1 MSTAILRRTSV
12 PPLPIELIYRIV
24 AYLDDRHNEQGAH
37 RLERIPTSLLASSL
51 VCRSWVA
58 ICQSHIFRTIAL
70 SYSKASAD
78 DSFVHFLLFTA
89 PHLCNYVRNLKLRLP
104 AECDLITSRHLKCI
118 HLFKNLCTLRLGGS
132 SSHASRA
139 RLMDMVSFLGIVS
152 FLSTLHLTRLE
163 LNNWTVSDP
172 DASDLL
178 PILIACHRTLR
189 ELTLDIIGVRRQENP
204 QQVHSESRPCS
215 PVLCFDSLR
224 HLTLSQDMNSLPT
237 IRFIECPNLESLKM
251 TNYGD
256 EPWFIPQWIPASV
269 SHLILNVL
277 PDIPLPN
284 LGTTICPSELTI
296 NMVDTEAVE
305 YFDTMTWIQG
315 CLDELPHPGRLQ
327 RITILIDDE
336 QPLACERSDYEP
348 LFCASQRLHGHGG
361 LRRINFNIIND
372 RDEVSM
378 FKEVFAEILEEISAE
393 VEGGRIDLHMRF
405 V

>member
-1 MSTAILRRTSV
+1 
-12 PPLPIELIYRIV
+12 
-24 AYLDDRHNEQGAH
+24 
-37 RLERIPTSLLASSL
+37 
-51 VCRSWVA
+51 
-58 ICQSHIFRTIAL
+58 
-70 SYSKASAD
+70 
-78 DSFVHFLLFTA
+78 
-89 PHLCNYVRNLKLRLP
+89 
-104 AECDLITSRHLKCI
+104 
-118 HLFKNLCTLRLGGS
+118 
-132 SSHASRA
+132 
-139 RLMDMVSFLGIVS
+139 
-152 FLSTLHLTRLE
+152 
-163 LNNWTVSDP
+163 
-172 DASDLL
+172 
-178 PILIACHRTLR
+178 
-189 ELTLDIIGVRRQENP
+189 
-204 QQVHSESRPCS
+204 
-215 PVLCFDSLR
+215 
-224 HLTLSQDMNSLPT
+224 MNSLPT